1 MRLCYL
7 IDPLENC
14 PANTSKRA
22 IVVEQARS
30 PIRSHGERLNFEYNV
45 AGNHVLPDFS
55 GILRV
60 ADRLLLRRKPFF
72 KRFNNQ
78 IAHFAGPV
86 VEFERRGSKEAPA
99 GENLLFR
106 IVEPVFAKSPQAG
119 EAVRLKCGTNDRS
132 HENTAGFLYD
142 SALEI
147 FFRTEVGEEAT
158 LADLQRAGELAD
170 SERFEAFEGSD
181 IHSFLKNRTASL
193 YAARTPA
200 LVQCCNDGRRGGWQW
215 PRAGQSMRP

>member
-14 PANTSKRA
+14 PANASKRA

-55 GILRV
+55 CILRV
-60 ADRLLLRRKPFF
+60 AERLLQRRKPFF

-86 VEFERRGSKEAPA
+86 VEFERGGSKEAPA

-106 IVEPVFAKSPQAG
+106 IVEPVFAKSPQAR

-147 FFRTEVGEEAT
+147 FFGTEVGEKAAF
-158 LADLQRAGELAD
+158 ADLQRSGKLAD

-181 IHSFLKNRTASL
+181 IYSFLKNRTASL

-200 LVQCCNDGRRGGWQW
+200 LIQCRNKSRDGNGPWL
-215 PRAGQSMRP
+215 A

>member
-30 PIRSHGERLNFEYNV
+30 PIRSHGARLNFEYNV

-55 GILRV
+55 CILRV
-60 ADRLLLRRKPFF
+60 AERLLQRRKPFF

-86 VEFERRGSKEAPA
+86 VEFERGGSKKAPA

-106 IVEPVFAKSPQAG
+106 IVEPVFAKSPQSR
-119 EAVRLKCGTNDRS
+119 EAVRLKSWSNDGF
-132 HENTAGFLYD
+132 HENATGFLHHG
-142 SALEI
+142 ALKI

-158 LADLQRAGELAD
+158 LADLQRGGELAD

-181 IHSFLKNRTASL
+181 IHSFLKNCAASL
-193 YAARTPA
+193 YTARAPA
-200 LVQCCNDGRRGGWQW
+200 SIQCCNDGRRVGWQW